1 MQSVF
6 MAIRSFLM
14 ISCMII
20 VPVLAI
26 FGTDWLKQFGIGGS
40 HAGPRRTSAA
50 ARRVR
55 GPVGPNGLTETSNK
69 TPPTAVPGS
78 FGQPPLTPTAPPQTP
93 PKQAIAPPT
102 TTQTSA
108 VPSGT
113 SPTVVAPNAMPGWP
127 PGVSAPPASQPV
139 QANFEAPL
147 QPAAGA
153 QAAPMVPVNRGN
165 TTTTVAAASNA
176 PPAKPGAGGSNDW
189 FTWTQ
194 RRLRD
199 LGATYYLLETWGR
212 DGELYRFHCKMAVA
226 AGNPDY
232 TRHFEA
238 TDSDASRAMQQ
249 VLEQVEAW
257 RSGRSP

>member
-14 ISCMII
+14 ISCMIV

-26 FGTDWLKQFGIGGS
+26 FGTDWLKPFGFGTTAS
-40 HAGPRRTSAA
+40 SPRRSSTNAA
-50 ARRVR
+50 ARRAR
-55 GPVGPNGLTETSNK
+55 TGVGDQALSEAKSKAQG
-69 TPPTAVPGS
+69 VP
-78 FGQPPLTPTAPPQTP
+78 
-93 PKQAIAPPT
+93 
-102 TTQTSA
+102 
-108 VPSGT
+108 
-113 SPTVVAPNAMPGWP
+113 
-127 PGVSAPPASQPV
+127 PPAISVQAPAAEAGMTSTALASAETQATTPLAAPAWPASSQAPGPSQPV
-139 QANFEAPL
+139 QANFETPIHAG
-147 QPAAGA
+147 PAAV
-153 QAAPMVPVNRGN
+153 AAPPTQVVPVKR
-165 TTTTVAAASNA
+165 AAAA
-176 PPAKPGAGGSNDW
+176 ARQAGPGPTPGGSNDW

-194 RRLRD
+194 QRLRE

-212 DGELYRFHCKMAVA
+212 NGELYRFHCKMAV

-257 RSGRSP
+257 RAGRGP

>member
-1 MQSVF
+1 MQSFV

-26 FGTDWLKQFGIGGS
+26 FGTDWLKEFGIGTPS
-40 HAGPRRTSAA
+40 SSPRRATAA
-50 ARRVR
+50 ARRARTGV
-55 GPVGPNGLTETSNK
+55 NGHGYADAKAHS
-69 TPPTAVPGS
+69 PGS
-78 FGQPPLTPTAPPQTP
+78 ESPAATRLTPTAQSGMSPAALASADAQAQTP
-93 PKQAIAPPT
+93 V
-102 TTQTSA
+102 A
-108 VPSGT
+108 VP
-113 SPTVVAPNAMPGWP
+113 NW
-127 PGVSAPPASQPV
+127 PASDPV
-139 QANFEAPL
+139 ANVGPSKQANFEAPI
-147 QPAAGA
+147 QP
-153 QAAPMVPVNRGN
+153 GN
-165 TTTTVAAASNA
+165 AAASQQQVVPVQRAAVAARPAGAA
-176 PPAKPGAGGSNDW
+176 PAPGGANDW

-194 RRLRD
+194 KRLRD

-212 DGELYRFHCKMAVA
+212 SGELFRFHCKMAV

-257 RSGRSP
+257 RAGRGP

>member
-1 MQSVF
+1 MQSFV

-26 FGTDWLKQFGIGGS
+26 FGTDWLKEFGIGTS
-40 HAGPRRTSAA
+40 SSGPRRSSAA
-50 ARRVR
+50 ARRARTGMGDHAMSDAKAKAPGVPSPANV
-55 GPVGPNGLTETSNK
+55 GQTPAAAAATPATALASAEAQAATPV
-69 TPPTAVPGS
+69 AVPAWPNS
-78 FGQPPLTPTAPPQTP
+78 GQP
-93 PKQAIAPPT
+93 
-102 TTQTSA
+102 A
-108 VPSGT
+108 VSG
-113 SPTVVAPNAMPGWP
+113 
-127 PGVSAPPASQPV
+127 QPV

-147 QPAAGA
+147 PVGPAGAASQKQVVPVKRAAAGA
-153 QAAPMVPVNRGN
+153 RP
-165 TTTTVAAASNA
+165 AAAG
-176 PPAKPGAGGSNDW
+176 PVPGGSNDW

-194 RRLRD
+194 HRLRE

-212 DGELYRFHCKMAVA
+212 NGELYRFHCKMAV

-257 RSGRSP
+257 RAGRGP